1 MSKRGG
7 SKQFKNTEDKI
18 FHPFNVHA
26 TLAQMDV
33 WHCVQLSTLLEVLKN
48 VGSLPKRSAWKVIA
62 YHTTNCATTVAG
74 TCYLG

>member
-1 MSKRGG
+1 MKGLNYTQATTLLGQNHGQTFKVSIVTTGLVVRGG

-33 WHCVQLSTLLEVLKN
+33 
-48 VGSLPKRSAWKVIA
+48 
-62 YHTTNCATTVAG
+62 
-74 TCYLG
+74 